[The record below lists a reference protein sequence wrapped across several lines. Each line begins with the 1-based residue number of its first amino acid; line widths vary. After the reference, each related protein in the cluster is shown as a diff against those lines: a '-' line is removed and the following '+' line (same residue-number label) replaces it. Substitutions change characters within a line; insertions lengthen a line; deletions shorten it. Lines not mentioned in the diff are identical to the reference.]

1 MFGSKK
7 TEQNGIETNVS
18 VEARTVSK
26 DMLSQDSHLSD
37 QELLL
42 AADGELSARRAA
54 RVQSHLAAC
63 WVCRARKQ
71 EFDAAIGDFVG
82 VHRRTFDAQIPPAD
96 GPRALLK
103 AQLAE
108 PQSIVWRP
116 WLRTAAACAILALAY
131 VMSQHWKPASQI
143 VAVTVPNP
151 NLTPGATVLVSR
163 GEVCR
168 QSNMKNKAV
177 PVALRRRVF
186 DEYGIRAAEPSAYEV
201 DYLIT
206 PALGGADDIHNLWPQ
221 SYAATPWNAQVKDVL
236 EDHLRDLVCDG
247 ELDLATA
254 QKEIATN
261 WIETYKKYFH
271 TDQPLDRV
279 RQ

>member
-1 MFGSKK
+1 
-7 TEQNGIETNVS
+7 
-18 VEARTVSK
+18 
-26 DMLSQDSHLSD
+26 MLSQDSHLSD

-63 WVCRARKQ
+63 WVCRARQ
-71 EFDAAIGDFVG
+71 REIEAAIGEYM
-82 VHRRTFDAQIPPAD
+82 HLQRRAFDAQIPPSERS
-96 GPRALLK
+96 RALLT
-103 AQLAE
+103 ARLAE
-108 PQSIVWRP
+108 PQPIVWRS
-116 WLRTAAACAILALAY
+116 WLRTAAACAIFALAY
-131 VMSQHWKPASQI
+131 VMSQHWKPASRI

-151 NLTPGATVLVSR
+151 SLTPGATVLVSR

-168 QSNMKNKAV
+168 ESNAKNKVV
-177 PVALRRRVF
+177 PVALQRRVF

-221 SYAATPWNAQVKDVL
+221 SYTATVWNAQVKDAL
-236 EDHLRDLVCDG
+236 EDHLRELVCNG
-247 ELDLATA
+247 QLDLSTA
-254 QKEIATN
+254 QHEIATN
-261 WIETYKKYFH
+261 WVGAYQKYFH
-271 TDQPLDRV
+271 TDRPLSRV